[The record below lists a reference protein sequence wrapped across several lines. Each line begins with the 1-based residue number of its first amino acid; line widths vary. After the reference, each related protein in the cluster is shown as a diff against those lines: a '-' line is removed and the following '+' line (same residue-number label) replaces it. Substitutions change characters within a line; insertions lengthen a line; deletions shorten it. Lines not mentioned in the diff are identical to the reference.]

1 MDVSRLSY
9 SSNAVLEKP
18 FSWVYELE
26 DIGFTGWEMV
36 QEGTQCLSEEN
47 LPQVREVLETTDLEL
62 TMHLPFSDMNLAG
75 LNPGIHGEVLRQM
88 KNLLS
93 LASGLVE
100 LAVVHPGYLSPYG
113 KKIPE
118 RAWETN
124 VRSIQE
130 LCDTA
135 DEHGIA
141 IAVENMPDF
150 PMIFGREPDEILR
163 ILDKVDRD
171 NVGMTLDVGH
181 ANTTG
186 RLEEFLEKCRDRIL
200 HVHLHDNMGKRD
212 EHLPAGRGSVNW
224 KAVKKGLSGYK
235 GRLVTEMSSLEE
247 GKESLEFLKCL

>member
-1 MDVSRLSY
+1 MDISKLSY
-9 SSNAVLEKP
+9 SSNAVLEEP

-36 QEGTQCLSEEN
+36 QEGTQCLTEEN
-47 LPQVREVLETTDLEL
+47 LPKVREILETTNLVL
-62 TMHLPFSDMNLAG
+62 TMHLPFSDMNMAG

-88 KNLLS
+88 KNYIS

-100 LAVVHPGYLSPYG
+100 VVVVHPGYLSPYG
-113 KKIPE
+113 KKVPE
-118 RAWETN
+118 RAWDTN
-124 VRSIQE
+124 VRSVQE

-135 DEHGIA
+135 DEHGIS

-163 ILDKVDRD
+163 ILDEVDRE

-186 RLEEFLEKCRDRIL
+186 HLEEFLDKCRDRII

-224 KAVKKGLSGYK
+224 EAVKKGLSGYK
-235 GRLVTEMSSLEE
+235 GRLVTEMSNPEE
-247 GKESLEFLKCL
+247 GKESMQFLKRL